1 MKKDIGR
8 QVMFMRTDSE
18 VARNGEGT
26 FLRLKN
32 GDIMFAY
39 SLFAGETWYDNCS
52 ADIAVIISSDEGETW
67 SKPRILIDHDDEAK
81 NLMCPSLLR
90 TGNGDV
96 GLIFLRKSRDGIN
109 AVPYFACSSDEGIS
123 FSEPVRIIDDDIN
136 YYVAENDHALILKSG
151 RIILPVNLHSKEI
164 NGVCK
169 VIEQGV
175 KCVFASDDN
184 GKTWY
189 ELAERQAIPYPDKSE
204 TGLQETCIYQQQ
216 DGQLRALSRTDLGVQ
231 YECFSSDEGE
241 TWTEPEPNRFFS
253 SPDSPLLMKRT
264 GDFTVT
270 VFNPIPNYTTRK
282 CDGTWGRTPLV
293 CAVSK
298 DDGKSFP
305 VIHML
310 ESDPNNG
317 YCYPAIFDGGD
328 YMLVSYYHSD
338 GSGVPLTATKIK
350 KITFDELENWNV
362 TYSGNF
368 YSKGREKKGK
378 KIAVDKNFING
389 EDKWLVP
396 AVYTCSKGIVVDICI
411 GINMSKMQKFSDDW
425 RYCDHNEGKLSRE
438 ERRKM
443 ERENPLNIS
452 FKALLELNGKHIRQ
466 KFGRSISYI
475 PEELLPDGIE
485 NSEEAT
491 GVLNY
496 YRLDKKHAW
505 VFHRLSFPWTS
516 KRDIK
521 SMSIIFE
528 HELTE
533 IQGITFR
540 DPADGEKI
548 KFTHPLNGTEHTLT
562 VTGTENHRLDNT
574 LKIDGMLL
582 PSHHRVMA
590 YNLEPDISPLNFS
603 VRDTE
608 KNDEPMPCEA
618 EPHDKDIGT
627 SSAIA
632 VIGGADGPTA
642 VFFTKRTEQKNHSA
656 CSALKFNP
664 AKSVEWQIV
673 FREKTSED
681 MNIELI

>member
-8 QVMFMRTDSE
+8 QVLFLKTNNK

-39 SLFAGETWYDNCS
+39 SLFTGETWYDDCS

-67 SKPRILIDHDDEAK
+67 SEPKIIISHDDESR

-90 TGNGDV
+90 MGSGNV
-96 GLIFLRKSRDGIN
+96 GLIFLRKSRNGIN
-109 AVPYFACSSDEGIS
+109 AVPYFAFSSDEGVS
-123 FSEPVRIIDDDIN
+123 FSESVRIIDDDKN

-151 RIILPVNLHSKEI
+151 RIILPVNLHSKEV
-164 NGVCK
+164 NGAYEI
-169 VIEQGV
+169 IEHGI
-175 KCVFASDDN
+175 KCVFASDDD

-189 ELAERQAIPYPDKSE
+189 ELTDRQAIPYPDKSE

-231 YECFSSDEGE
+231 YECFSSDEGK
-241 TWTEPEPNRFFS
+241 TWSQPEPNRFFS
-253 SPDSPLLMKRT
+253 SPDSPLLMKRA
-264 GDFTVT
+264 GDFTVA

-282 CDGTWGRTPLV
+282 CVGTWGRTPLV

-317 YCYPAIFDGGD
+317 YCYPSIFDGGD
-328 YMLVSYYHSD
+328 YILVSYYHSD

-350 KITFDELENWNV
+350 KITFDELENWDV
-362 TYSGNF
+362 TYSGDF

-378 KIAVDKNFING
+378 KITVDKSFING
-389 EDKWLVP
+389 DDKWLVP
-396 AVYTCSKGIVVDICI
+396 AVYVCSKGIVVDLCI
-411 GINMSKMQKFSDDW
+411 GIDISRMQKFMDDW
-425 RYCDHNEGKLSRE
+425 RYCDYNESRLSKD

-452 FKALLELNGKHIRQ
+452 FKAMLELNGKRIRQ
-466 KFGRSISYI
+466 KFGCSVSYI
-475 PEELLPDGIE
+475 PEELLPDGTE
-485 NSEEAT
+485 NSEEST
-491 GVLNY
+491 RVLEY
-496 YRLDKKHAW
+496 YCLDKNYAW
-505 VFHRLSFPWTS
+505 SFHRLSFPWTS
-516 KRDIK
+516 KRDIR
-521 SMSIIFE
+521 SMSITFE
-528 HELTE
+528 HDMTQ
-533 IQGITFR
+533 IQGIRFR

-548 KFTHPLNGTEHTLT
+548 KFRHPVNGTEHVLT
-562 VTGTENHRLDNT
+562 VTKTEKQELDNS
-574 LKIDGMLL
+574 LKLDGMIL
-582 PSHHRVMA
+582 PTKNRVMA
-590 YNLEPDISPLNFS
+590 YTLEPDISPLNFS
-603 VRDTE
+603 VRDTDR
-608 KNDEPMPCEA
+608 NDEPMPCE
-618 EPHDKDIGT
+618 EVLHDEDIGT

-642 VFFTKRTEQKNHSA
+642 VFFSRANDRKYHSA
-656 CSALKFNP
+656 CSALKFKP
-664 AKSVEWQIV
+664 AESVEWQMV
-673 FREKTSED
+673 FREKTED
-681 MNIELI
+681 DIYIELI